1 MSHNRVVRVHA
12 SFRNTQKPVQDYWGV
27 NKWTVRNRYPLP
39 LIPELIAEVRDAF
52 IFSKFDVE
60 GGFNKVHI
68 KDGDQHKVAFKTKYG
83 LYKPMVMYFGLCN
96 SPATF
101 QNMMNHVFWPLK
113 EKWVKR
119 GVKIIVYMDD
129 ILIATSTSLQDHRD
143 VTHEVL
149 DLLQEHD
156 LFLKKKKCPW

>member
-1 MSHNRVVRVHA
+1 MQR
-12 SFRNTQKPVQDYWGV
+12 PVQDYKGI
-27 NKWTVRNRYPLP
+27 NKWKVCNWYPLP
-39 LIPELIAEVRDAF
+39 LIPELIAEVQDAF
-52 IFSKFDVE
+52 VFSKFDIE

-68 KDGDQHKVAFKTKYG
+68 KDRDQYKAVFKMKYG

-101 QNMMNHVFWPLK
+101 QNMMNHIFRLLK
-113 EKWVKR
+113 DKWAKR

-143 VTHEVL
+143 ATHDIL
-149 DLLQEHD
+149 DLLHEHN
-156 LFLKKKKCPW
+156 LFLKKKKC